1 MSKTSSIASSLH
13 PAALVTALALTVN
26 ILYPWKTLAQTP
38 TAPSSGTSPSSGCLS
53 GYPDGTYRGDR
64 PITRNEFAA
73 GLNAC
78 LNQVNQ
84 LVPSN
89 KADLATREDFQI
101 LIDRQIELN
110 RELQQL
116 NEQLGNPPAQK

>member
-1 MSKTSSIASSLH
+1 MSKTSSIARSLH
-13 PAALVTALALTVN
+13 LTAFVTALALTAN
-26 ILYPWKTLAQTP
+26 ILYPWKTLTQTS
-38 TAPSSGTSPSSGCLS
+38 TAPSSATSPSSGCLS

-84 LVPSN
+84 FVPIN
-89 KADLATREDFQI
+89 KADLATREDFQV
-101 LIDRQIELN
+101 LLDRQIELN

>member
-1 MSKTSSIASSLH
+1 M
-13 PAALVTALALTVN
+13 
-26 ILYPWKTLAQTP
+26 
-38 TAPSSGTSPSSGCLS
+38 
-53 GYPDGTYRGDR
+53 
-64 PITRNEFAA
+64 TRNEFAA

-84 LVPSN
+84 LVPRN

-101 LIDRQIELN
+101 LIERQIELN

-116 NEQLGNPPAQK
+116 NEPLGNPPAKKITADPTSPVPGSRGVLHSA